1 MKNHKIKMYLIATI
15 LALSVSSLLGSYLL
29 IDEILDSS
37 ISLGINQKNEKILSE
52 YQKDLRALRQL
63 NPNNQ
68 KSYKDKFLMVQDARL
83 FYQKP
88 AETISAIKRTYLD
101 YFLILFAGILLV
113 SIFAAILLSRKVS
126 QSYTRLVNSD
136 LEKSRRLS
144 ELEHFEVW
152 QNIAS
157 TLAHEI
163 KNPLTPIELMVSH
176 LPVVSESDNDEILQA
191 KISKVQEV
199 VLQEVTRLKEMVSHF
214 SEFSKLPEPTL
225 KKIEFVRFLHGCKE
239 HFSASWKQL
248 DISISFE
255 QLPTE
260 IFINLDIQLFK
271 QCLLN
276 LTQNSIQANPEKTE
290 IPIKW
295 HLTNVQDN
303 RLQVSIWN
311 GGKQIS
317 EKISKEIFQMGF
329 STKSIQTNQGLG
341 LSVVRKIILEHYG
354 EIECVECQ
362 SGAMFMISLPIVKNR
377 ESSRR

>member
-136 LEKSRRLS
+136 LEKS
-144 ELEHFEVW
+144 
-152 QNIAS
+152 I
-157 TLAHEI
+157 
-163 KNPLTPIELMVSH
+163 
-176 LPVVSESDNDEILQA
+176 
-191 KISKVQEV
+191 
-199 VLQEVTRLKEMVSHF
+199 
-214 SEFSKLPEPTL
+214 
-225 KKIEFVRFLHGCKE
+225 
-239 HFSASWKQL
+239 
-248 DISISFE
+248 
-255 QLPTE
+255 
-260 IFINLDIQLFK
+260 
-271 QCLLN
+271 
-276 LTQNSIQANPEKTE
+276 
-290 IPIKW
+290 
-295 HLTNVQDN
+295 
-303 RLQVSIWN
+303 
-311 GGKQIS
+311 
-317 EKISKEIFQMGF
+317 
-329 STKSIQTNQGLG
+329 
-341 LSVVRKIILEHYG
+341 
-354 EIECVECQ
+354 
-362 SGAMFMISLPIVKNR
+362 
-377 ESSRR
+377 